1 MTFYLACCPGPRTSF
16 AAGLGNVADEYRIF
30 EVRGTPEHPVV
41 DFADWRSIR
50 ETLLGS
56 QQLSVLSR
64 IKRELTDLV
73 EQHQCRV
80 LAIDMTPVNI
90 VPSALLGVLVSLS
103 RGGVEIELRRPSLV
117 IRESL
122 KTCRLDAYFTIQ
134 N

>member
-1 MTFYLACCPGPRTSF
+1 MTSDVACYPGHRTSV
-16 AAGLGNVADEYRIF
+16 AAGLGNVANEYGIF
-30 EVRGTPEHPVV
+30 EVRGTLEHPVV

-64 IKRELTDLV
+64 IKKELAALV
-73 EQHQCRV
+73 EQHQRRV

-90 VPSALLGVLVSLS
+90 LPSALRGVLVSLS

-122 KTCRLDAYFTIQ
+122 ESCRLDRYFTIQ